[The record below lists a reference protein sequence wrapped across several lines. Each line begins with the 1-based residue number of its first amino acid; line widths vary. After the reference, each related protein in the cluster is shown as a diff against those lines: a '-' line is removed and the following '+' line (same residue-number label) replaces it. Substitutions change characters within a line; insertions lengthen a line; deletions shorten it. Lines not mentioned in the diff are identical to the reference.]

1 MLGKDKIC
9 IYLAQMHEI
18 LQEIMSNYYKMF
30 FFFILQN
37 LLNCM
42 LYSNDKM

>member
-9 IYLAQMHEI
+9 IYLAQMHGI
-18 LQEIMSNYYKMF
+18 LQEIMSNYIKCLI
-30 FFFILQN
+30 FFILQN

>member
-30 FFFILQN
+30 DFFYITKLIK
-37 LLNCM
+37 
-42 LYSNDKM
+42 LYVIFK